1 METAKNLGSLPVLAS
16 GPWPWLQP
24 CVAFTLAAG
33 FLPAG
38 LWSTFMA
45 ITAAAGFLKTM
56 AFLAMVQAEEALG
69 KQWLPWSA
77 CIDQTTGQCSHAGTP
92 KAEWILGQPHEAC
105 SSQI

>member
-1 METAKNLGSLPVLAS
+1 
-16 GPWPWLQP
+16 
-24 CVAFTLAAG
+24 
-33 FLPAG
+33 
-38 LWSTFMA
+38 MA

-77 CIDQTTGQCSHAGTP
+77 CIDQTAGQCSHAGTP